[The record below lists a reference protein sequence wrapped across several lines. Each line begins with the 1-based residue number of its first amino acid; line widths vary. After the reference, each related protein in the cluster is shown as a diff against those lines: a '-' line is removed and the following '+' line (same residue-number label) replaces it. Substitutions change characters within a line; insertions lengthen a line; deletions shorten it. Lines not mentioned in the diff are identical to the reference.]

1 MALPD
6 IFSEEV
12 SGQLIE
18 RISKLSKDSAS
29 LWGKMNAA
37 QMLAHCCVT
46 YEMIY
51 ENKHPKPGAILRFI
65 LKNMIKKKVTNEEPY
80 PHSIRTA
87 PQFIINDSRDFD
99 TEKKRLTE
107 FIIKTQKAGRE
118 YLDNKESNSFGVLSR
133 TEWNN
138 MLYKHLDH
146 HLRQFGV

>member
-51 ENKHPKPGAILRFI
+51 ENKHPKPGAFLRFI

>member
-6 IFSEEV
+6 IFDKEV
-12 SGQLIE
+12 SDELIE
-18 RISKLSKDSAS
+18 RINKLNKDTMPH
-29 LWGKMNAA
+29 WGKMNAA

-51 ENKHPKPGAILRFI
+51 ENKHPKPGALLRFI
-65 LKNMIKKKVTNEEPY
+65 LKNMVKKKVTNEEPY

-87 PQFIINDSRDFD
+87 PQFIINDGRDFES
-99 TEKKRLTE
+99 EKKRLTE
-107 FIIKTQKAGRE
+107 YIEKTQKAGGE
-118 YLDNKESNSFGVLSR
+118 YFDNKESNSFGVLNR